1 MDKLIEDKLTVVLNL
16 IRTNNTA
23 DEVLKITQAF
33 LNLAN
38 GRTCLEQVKL
48 TRTKG
53 AGS

>member
-1 MDKLIEDKLTVVLNL
+1 MDKLIEDKMTIVLNL

-33 LNLAN
+33 LNLAS
-38 GRTCLEQVKL
+38 GRNVLEGLKAI
-48 TRTKG
+48 RTKG